1 MVSITR
7 KLTPA
12 VLVLIA
18 AASVG
23 LAQRTTAT
31 LAGIVQDSTGAV
43 LPGAEAELINEGTSA
58 PLQRVTNETGEF
70 VFDFVPVGAYT
81 LRIRLP
87 GFRTYESRGIV
98 LGSAQ
103 NVRRTYTLEVGAV
116 TDSVTVTG
124 EAALVNT
131 LSPEQRANLDTLQ
144 ISNLP
149 MVNRNITSIIE
160 YSGSGLTKG
169 EALVAG

>member
-1 MVSITR
+1 MLSITR
-7 KLTPA
+7 RLTLA
-12 VLVLIA
+12 TLVLIA

-31 LAGIVQDSTGAV
+31 FAGIVQDSTDAV

-70 VFDFVPVGAYT
+70 VFDFVPAGTYT

-98 LGSAQ
+98 LGAAQ

-116 TDSVTVTG
+116 TDSVTVTS
-124 EAALVNT
+124 EAALVKT
-131 LSPEQRANLDTLQ
+131 LSPEQANLDTLQ
-144 ISNLP
+144 IANLP
-149 MVNRNITSIIE
+149 M
-160 YSGSGLTKG
+160 LG
-169 EALVAG
+169 EEGKKLSSS